1 MRGGHEGADVLHLHA
16 SFALENEGGPRAHVC
31 VPWDGGLRARVV
43 SRGAGEDFVGGGRG
57 EEFEHR
63 RVQYEVAAVG
73 HL

>member
-1 MRGGHEGADVLHLHA
+1 MCGGHGRPDVLRL
-16 SFALENEGGPRAHVC
+16 SGGRLGGRPRAHVR
-31 VPWDGGLRARVV
+31 VPRGVRHRALVV
-43 SRGAGEDFVGGGRG
+43 LGAASEDFGPGGRG